1 MTRQVQDRV
10 SRLMA
15 GGVRVAVG
23 ILGEVRESFLE
34 EGVYKLHQ
42 RREVPLAR
50 KEREKQFPEESPS
63 SAKARSRERGDG
75 LREAGGVAS
84 SFRPGGL
91 GSCEEGLGFHQEDWE
106 ESASRA
112 WRGTG
117 RGGGVVNQS
126 WARGPTRR
134 LSGEQKGALGQRKGS
149 PFQRPQAFGEVI
161 RNTEA

>member
-50 KEREKQFPEESPS
+50 KEREKQFPEDFQAE
-63 SAKARSRERGDG
+63 ATAQKKA
-75 LREAGGVAS
+75 
-84 SFRPGGL
+84 
-91 GSCEEGLGFHQEDWE
+91 
-106 ESASRA
+106 
-112 WRGTG
+112 
-117 RGGGVVNQS
+117 
-126 WARGPTRR
+126 
-134 LSGEQKGALGQRKGS
+134 
-149 PFQRPQAFGEVI
+149 
-161 RNTEA
+161 